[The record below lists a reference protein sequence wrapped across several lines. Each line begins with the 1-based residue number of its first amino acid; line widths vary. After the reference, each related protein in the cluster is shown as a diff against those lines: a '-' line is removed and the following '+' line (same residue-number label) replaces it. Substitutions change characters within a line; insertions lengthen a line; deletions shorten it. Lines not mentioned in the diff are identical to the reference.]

1 MSKGT
6 EPTERSLREI
16 PEVDFVKAKRLPRG
30 KYAAKARRSL
40 PNGRASSTAKVAV
53 PKLTAPIMKKT
64 KAEQQEA
71 WPGAAKRVKNV
82 AQAKALRKQA
92 RKGGLRFEAYL
103 PSPLALWLL
112 GLIEKGEFVDPSEAV
127 FVILGQH
134 RDLEPHAD
142 LQSELLKR
150 VVKSA
155 LDDPR
160 PSIPAE
166 KVFRNLRKKLAA
178 PRPEPAAWKR

>member
-30 KYAAKARRSL
+30 KYAARARRSL

-112 GLIEKGEFVDPSEAV
+112 GLI
-127 FVILGQH
+127 
-134 RDLEPHAD
+134 
-142 LQSELLKR
+142 
-150 VVKSA
+150 
-155 LDDPR
+155 
-160 PSIPAE
+160 
-166 KVFRNLRKKLAA
+166 
-178 PRPEPAAWKR
+178 